1 MEYRIYFIALHLS
14 PCQVVDE
21 RAHVRH
27 TQDGNAFCALINK
40 HRPDLLDY
48 DALEGADARTKY
60 VMARLLA
67 VGFKR
72 PRPVLVG
79 R

>member
-1 MEYRIYFIALHLS
+1 MSA
-14 PCQVVDE
+14 
-21 RAHVRH
+21 

-67 VGFKR
+67 VG
-72 PRPVLVG
+72 
-79 R
+79 